1 MLFLYN
7 LIVQIAGFLLKIV
20 ALFSPKI
27 KLFVDGRK
35 PVFKI
40 LQTKINPNDKT
51 IWFHAASLGEYEQ
64 GLPVIEK
71 IKIKYPNH
79 KIVITF
85 FSPSGYEVRKNN
97 LVADV
102 TVYLPLDTKKNAKDF
117 LKLVHPEMAFFIKYE
132 YWPNYLTE
140 LRKLGTP
147 TYLISGI
154 LRKNQLFFKWY
165 GGFYRKAL
173 DTFTYFFVQNESS
186 KNLLQQLGKA
196 NVAVSGDTRFDR
208 VASILEKD
216 NSLDFIEAFKNDI
229 LTIVVGSSW
238 PKDESLL
245 VDYINQTNGKVKFI
259 IAPHNIKSE
268 QIQEL
273 KNAITKKS
281 ILFSD
286 VQTRFIAS
294 PHPENIEFIASPRE
308 SEARLIASPNPENKE
323 FIASPR
329 ESETRL
335 LASPNPENM
344 EFIASPRES
353 ETRLIASLQQYDV
366 FIIDTI
372 GILTKI
378 YNYADIAFV
387 GGGFGNPG
395 VHNILEPATFGI
407 PIVIGPNFSHFAE
420 ATALVNME
428 GCVSISNKNELFDT
442 FSNLIA
448 NDDIRHEKGH
458 ICSTFVQMNKGATAI
473 ILKYI
478 LND

>member
-1 MLFLYN
+1 MPQKFFDMLFIYN
-7 LIVQIAGFLLKIV
+7 LIVQIANFSLKII

-27 KLFVDGRK
+27 KLFVEGRK
-35 PVFKI
+35 PVCEIMTAKI
-40 LQTKINPNDKT
+40 KPNDKT

-71 IKIKYPNH
+71 IKEKFPQH

-97 LVADV
+97 AVADV
-102 TVYLPLDTKKNAKDF
+102 TVYLPLDTKKNAQQF
-117 LKLVHPEMAFFIKYE
+117 LKLVHPEIAFFIKYE
-132 YWPNYLTE
+132 YWPNYLNE
-140 LRKLGTP
+140 LRKLETP

-154 LRKNQLFFKWY
+154 FRENQMFFKWY

-173 DTFTYFFVQNESS
+173 ETFTYFFVQNESS
-186 KNLLQQLGKA
+186 KKLLLQLGKT
-196 NVAVSGDTRFDR
+196 NVAISGDTRFDR
-208 VASILEKD
+208 VATILEKD
-216 NSLDFIEAFKNDI
+216 YTLDFIEAFKNDT

-238 PKDESLL
+238 PKDEILL
-245 VDYINQTNGKVKFI
+245 VDYINQTSEKVKFI

-273 KNAITKKS
+273 KNSISKKVV
-281 ILFSD
+281 LFSEVGTGRD
-286 VQTRFIAS
+286 
-294 PHPENIEFIASPRE
+294 
-308 SEARLIASPNPENKE
+308 L
-323 FIASPR
+323 
-329 ESETRL
+329 
-335 LASPNPENM
+335 
-344 EFIASPRES
+344 
-353 ETRLIASLQQYDV
+353 SLQDFDV

-378 YNYADIAFV
+378 YSYADIAYV

-395 VHNILEPATFGI
+395 VHNILEPATFGV
-407 PIVIGPNFSHFAE
+407 PIVIGSNFSHFAE

-428 GCVSISNKNELFDT
+428 GCISITNKNELSDT
-442 FSNLIA
+442 FSNLIR

-473 ILKYI
+473 ILKHI
-478 LND
+478 SAD